1 MTVIKTKIGR
11 RSFLKVSAAA
21 GGGILIGFNWL
32 ISCNPLSQEKEK
44 VAIPNK
50 WFDINGYIKI
60 GDTGMVTIY
69 SPNPEIGQNVMTSM
83 PMIVAE
89 ELDIPWDHVLVEQ
102 GALDDDAFKNPQF
115 AGGSLSI
122 MLGWDALRMAGA
134 AGKRMLL
141 EATAKEWDV
150 AVTDLSASDGVIKE
164 VYGSRSIGY
173 GQIASKAVGIEVP
186 EELSLKES
194 KDYKLIGTWQK
205 NVEGPKIISG
215 KQLFGLDFKREN
227 MLLAMIEHPPAF
239 GMKVK
244 NFNKEEIKAME
255 GIQDAFVV
263 DTTIPE
269 PGWADVN
276 AFKQLIAI
284 VGNSTWQLMQ
294 AKKMLRV
301 NWENVNALESSE
313 MHEQR
318 LIKDLE
324 RGEIAESRKDGNPDA
339 AFAKAT
345 KVIERTYSSPF
356 IAHNTLEPM
365 NFFADVK
372 ENSVELIGP
381 TQTPKALED
390 SVSKLLEIPAE
401 NITVS
406 MTRIGGG
413 FGRRLYVHF
422 GVEAA
427 AISKRMGAPIKLIYT
442 REDDMTQGTYRPAY
456 RSVYKAG
463 LDKNNNLIAFSVK
476 GVGLPEGPVFPNRF
490 PAGAVDNYLAE
501 KKMSRTNIS
510 TGAWRAPRSNFTAGA
525 EQAFIDEVAE
535 AAEKDP
541 IDFRLEL
548 FEKAINNPVGKK
560 YDYDAERYAGVLKL
574 VKEKSNWRAGTPEV
588 HRGVAAYYCHNS
600 YVAEVMDV
608 VVENNQPKVK
618 KVWCAVDC
626 GIVINK
632 EGATNMI
639 QGGVIDGIGHA
650 MYSEL
655 RFENGSSVHKNFDT
669 YKLIRHNQAPSEIEV
684 FFVENE
690 ISPTGLGEPGLP
702 PAAGALA
709 NALYKATGSRFYHQ
723 PFAKQQHMSLG

>member
-32 ISCNPLSQEKEK
+32 ISCNPLSQEKEI
-44 VAIPNK
+44 VAIPNE

-205 NVEGPKIISG
+205 NVEGPKIVSG
-215 KQLFGLDFKREN
+215 KQLFGLDFKRED

-510 TGAWRAPRSNFTAGA
+510 TGAWRAPRSHFTAGA